1 MEKKQLEYLVLN
13 RSVPMQWFE
22 VCWVPKG
29 GVIIGQGDTH
39 QYLYVL
45 EAGKV
50 DQIVDTTELKL
61 PGKWLKI
68 ASIKK
73 GELFGTNSLGGTASE
88 CCFVAKSF
96 SQLYRIHQEQ
106 FLVHFDRM
114 EVQALALI

>member
-1 MEKKQLEYLVLN
+1 MEKRQLEYLVLN

-45 EAGKV
+45 GAGKV
-50 DQIVDTTELKL
+50 HQEVDTTEIRHKL
-61 PGKWLKI
+61 PSRWLKM

-73 GELFGTNSLGGTASE
+73 GELFGTNSCGDTASE
-88 CCFVAKSF
+88 C
-96 SQLYRIHQEQ
+96 
-106 FLVHFDRM
+106 
-114 EVQALALI
+114 